1 MSQILRGTGVIK
13 TFLYNNKS
21 YVLNVRHFSRN
32 IKVSPVLRNVGILL
46 KKNKNSLSQLT
57 KVAFHPGANN
67 LVPIGSVAGAKPPTG
82 WEVIKQ
88 LLRYVWPKGNWGV
101 KQKVIIAMCLLVGA
115 KVLNIYVPF
124 LMKDIINYYN
134 DKAPK
139 NLQLT
144 LEEDSVKTI
153 LTTGICLI
161 IGYGLARSGSAL
173 FNELRNAVFARV
185 SQHSVRKIA
194 HKIFLHLHNLDL
206 AFHLNRQTGA
216 LSKAIDRGTR
226 GMSFVLSAL
235 IFNVIPTVV
244 EVSLVSGIFYIKCGA
259 EFSQATLACLGT
271 YAISTLAITRW
282 RTKFRHEMNQADND
296 AGNKAVDS
304 LINYETVKYF
314 NNEKFEAKRYDYYL
328 KKYQDASLK
337 TSTSLA
343 FLNFTQNAIFSTGL
357 VGVMALGAGQIQ
369 AGNMNVADL
378 VLINTLFFQ
387 LSVPLNFLGSVYREI
402 RQGLIDMTTMFS
414 LMSLKSNIYD
424 SPNAI
429 PLIIDNSNS
438 TVVMNNIH
446 FGYIPNQ
453 PILKGLDLEIPTGKK
468 VAIVGGSGCGKST
481 IVRLLYRLYDSNE
494 GTITINGQS
503 NKDVTI
509 QSLRESIS
517 IVPQDCVLFHD
528 TIFYN
533 LKYGNPNATDEE
545 VYEAARLADLHEAV
559 LRMPN
564 GYETMVGE
572 RGLKLSG
579 GEKQRVAIARA
590 ILKNANIVIYDE
602 ATSSL
607 DAKTEENIMR
617 SLRNAFKNR
626 TSLFIAHRLA
636 TIVDADIIYVLED
649 GKVIEKGNHKSLLEN
664 KDSKYTELWNYQHH
678 DPSALLPKVSKG
690 FDDDDLLLELN
701 DDKCCGSSSCN
712 K

>member
-1 MSQILRGTGVIK
+1 MSQILRNTTCLRK
-13 TFLYNNKS
+13 LLYKNQS
-21 YVLNVRHFSRN
+21 SVFSVRNFSRN
-32 IKVSPVLRNVGILL
+32 VRISPILRNVGGLL
-46 KKNKNSLSQLT
+46 KKNKNALSLIT
-57 KVAFHPGANN
+57 KASFHPGANS
-67 LVPIGSVAGAKPPTG
+67 LVPLGSVAGAKPPTG
-82 WEVIKQ
+82 WEIVKH
-88 LLRYVWPKGNWGV
+88 LLRYVWPKGNWNIKGRV
-101 KQKVIIAMCLLVGA
+101 VVAMCLLVGA
-115 KVLNIYVPF
+115 KLLNIYVPF
-124 LMKDIINYYN
+124 LLRDIINNYN
-134 DKAPK
+134 EKAPENMK
-139 NLQLT
+139 LSIT
-144 LEEDSVKTI
+144 EDGVKTI

-161 IGYGLARSGSAL
+161 IAYGIARSGSGL

-206 AFHLNRQTGA
+206 QFHLNRQTGA

-235 IFNVIPTVV
+235 IFNVFPTIV
-244 EVSLVSGIFYIKCGA
+244 EVSLVSAILYTKCGPQFA
-259 EFSQATLACLGT
+259 QMTLACLGT
-271 YAISTLAITRW
+271 YAFTTLAITRW

-314 NNEKFEAKRYDYYL
+314 NNEQFEAKRYDHYL

-343 FLNFTQNAIFSTGL
+343 ALNFTQNAIFSTGL
-357 VGVMALGAGQIQ
+357 VGVMVLAASQIQ
-369 AGNMNVADL
+369 QGNMNVADL
-378 VLINTLFFQ
+378 VMINTLFFQ

-402 RQGLIDMTTMFS
+402 RQGLVDMSTMFS
-414 LMSLKSNIYD
+414 LMSLKANIQD
-424 SPNAI
+424 SPNAL
-429 PLIIDNSNS
+429 PLQIDNSNS
-438 TVVMNNIH
+438 SVVMKDIH

-453 PILKGLDLEIPTGKK
+453 PILKGLDLEIPSGKK

-481 IVRLLYRLYDSNE
+481 IVRLLYRLYDSDS
-494 GTITINGQS
+494 GTITYNGQS
-503 NKDVTI
+503 GKDVTI
-509 QSLRESIS
+509 KSLRESIS

-545 VYEAARLADLHEAV
+545 VYAAARMADLHDAV

-564 GYETMVGE
+564 GYQTMVGE

-590 ILKNANIVIYDE
+590 ILKNSNIVVYDE

-607 DAKTEENIMR
+607 DAKTEENIMN
-617 SLRNAFKNR
+617 SLKKAFKNR

-649 GKVIEKGNHKSLLEN
+649 GKVVEKGDHHTLLSN
-664 KDSKYTELWNYQHH
+664 PNSKYTELWNFQHKN
-678 DPSALLPKVSKG
+678 PNALLPKKKVEN
-690 FDDDDLLLELN
+690 DDLLLELN
-701 DDKCCGSSSCN
+701 NDKCCGSSSCN